1 MKNNSTKNTVNND
14 AAINGGYVTT
24 LTVPTKGAAS
34 TDEAPKRVIDTR
46 NLSEEDLKA
55 LRKQDPFLY
64 YSIQKA
70 RNVALRRNF
79 SADLTALRNQEVARS
94 RRASCPSR
102 VEVESTMVERKSCIS
117 FERHPD
123 LLLEECMDEAE
134 LFGDGAGAG
143 LDTDALFD
151 QLLRRSKRQQ

>member
-14 AAINGGYVTT
+14 AAINGDFVTT

-34 TDEAPKRVIDTR
+34 TDEAPQRVINTR

-64 YSIQKA
+64 YSIQSA
-70 RNVALRRNF
+70 RNAALRRNF
-79 SADLTALRNQEVARS
+79 SADLTALYNQEEVARS

-102 VEVESTMVERKSCIS
+102 VESTMVERKSCIS

-123 LLLEECMDEAE
+123 LLLEDCMDEAE

-151 QLLRRSKRQQ
+151 QLLLRSKRQQ